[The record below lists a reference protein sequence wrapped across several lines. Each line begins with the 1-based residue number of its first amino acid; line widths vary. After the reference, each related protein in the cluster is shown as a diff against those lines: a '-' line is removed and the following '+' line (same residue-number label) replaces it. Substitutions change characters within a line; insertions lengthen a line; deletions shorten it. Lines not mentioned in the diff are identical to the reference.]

1 MLFPLIFLPVL
12 QLLSPSIPLLK
23 KYWAGHHF
31 SISEILLE
39 TVYRKLALKPMWHGL
54 CAMLCHSVVSNWD
67 LSLAKTHGAWFQDL
81 MMLRLLMSHCK
92 EKFSE
97 RHSNR

>member
-39 TVYRKLALKPMWHGL
+39 TVYLKLALKPMWHGL
-54 CAMLCHSVVSNWD
+54 CAMLCHSVGSNWD
-67 LSLAKTHGAWFQDL
+67 LSLAKNPSFLASGPNEAQG
-81 MMLRLLMSHCK
+81 LMSHCK
-92 EKFSE
+92 NFSE
-97 RHSNR
+97 TQR